1 MEYINKKLKYLNR
14 HDNDEFISFDPK
26 YHKYTISKD
35 LKSYYT
41 SVTTSVKG
49 LFKPFDENSI
59 IPSLIKKEGSI
70 YYGMTKEEVKDKW
83 KQNAALGT
91 ELHEH
96 IETFLNLEPHGCQG
110 VKDVSHEILLDFY
123 NYLVNN
129 GKYPINNSSPEWH
142 YFINFVNDTKEFI
155 PYRTEW
161 SIFDLNLKLSGS
173 IDMVYKIPMKYK
185 RNYVSEYNKKQIS
198 STVCEFK
205 LEESD
210 SESES
215 DSGIVIEDLDD
226 DETDETDETKEY
238 YYAIYDWKRAEKI
251 SAESDFYHKYSIH
264 PKLSNKIP
272 DTNFWHY
279 AMQLNIYKYILER
292 NYNIRIDELCLV
304 KLHPNNVSNN
314 YELIDIPDL
323 QKEVELIFA

>member
-1 MEYINKKLKYLNR
+1 MVYINKTKLKLLNS
-14 HDNDEFISFDPK
+14 HVNDEFISFEPK
-26 YHKYTISKD
+26 YHKYTISED
-35 LKSYYT
+35 RKSNYT
-41 SVTTSVKG
+41 SVTTVVKK

-70 YYGMTKEEVKDKW
+70 YFGMTPEQVKQKW
-83 KQNAALGT
+83 YMNAALGT

-110 VKDVSHEILLDFY
+110 VKDVSHEALL
-123 NYLVNN
+123 NYFNILVNDDE
-129 GKYPINNSSPEWH
+129 YPIKNSSSEWN
-142 YFINFVNDTKEFI
+142 YFINFVKDTKEFI

-161 SIFDLNLKLSGS
+161 SVFDLDLKISGS

-185 RNYVSEYNKKQIS
+185 RDYISEYKMKQIS
-198 STVCEFK
+198 SCVSEFD
-205 LEESD
+205 L
-210 SESES
+210 
-215 DSGIVIEDLDD
+215 DSGISIQELNDD
-226 DETDETDETKEY
+226 DNDDGNENEEY

-251 SAESDFYHKYSIH
+251 SAETDFYGKYSIH
-264 PKLSNKIP
+264 PKLSNKIC

-292 NYNIRIDELCLV
+292 KYNIHIDELCLV

-323 QKEVELIFA
+323 QDEVKLLFG